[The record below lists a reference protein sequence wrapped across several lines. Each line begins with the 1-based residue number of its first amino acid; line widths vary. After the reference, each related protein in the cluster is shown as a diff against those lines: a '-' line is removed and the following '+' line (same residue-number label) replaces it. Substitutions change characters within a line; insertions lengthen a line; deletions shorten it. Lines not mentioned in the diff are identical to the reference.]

1 MDITKQQIDEL
12 NAVVTIKVS
21 PNDYQ
26 DKVENALKKAQ
37 RQASIPGFRQGKV
50 PVGMIKKMYGK
61 NILVDEMNK
70 ILNDSIYNYI
80 NENKIEILGNPLP
93 KTVEGEINWDTQKEF
108 SFYYDL
114 GLAPKLE
121 ITISD
126 KMSFDYP
133 VVKVDEELIEKYLK
147 DVKRNYGKPS
157 NPEVSGV
164 TDVVYI
170 DINELEADGTIKAG
184 GVFKSTSIG
193 IDRLKNETAK
203 TKLTGLKK
211 DDKIVIPSNVLYETA
226 IDLGI
231 GLGIDKE
238 AAESFKSDLQVTVKN
253 IARMEDAELN
263 QELFDKL
270 YGEGKINSLDEFKNK
285 IKEELAMMFTQD
297 QDHKFMETVEKHLI
311 ETLNPRLPEDFL
323 KRWLMATNEKPL
335 TMEQINTEFSDYAK
349 MMQWKL
355 IENKIIK
362 DNELKVT
369 NEEAIEEAKRYIKS
383 QYARYGQTPTD
394 EDITKLTSTILT
406 KENEV
411 HKIYDNLYFSKML
424 TLFKEKFTLKNK
436 EISYNEFFGIKS

>member
-12 NAVVTIKVS
+12 NAVVTIKVK
-21 PNDYQ
+21 PEDYQ
-26 DKVENALKKAQ
+26 DKVENALKKVQ
-37 RQASIPGFRQGKV
+37 RQASIPGFRPGKV
-50 PVGMIKKMYGK
+50 PTGMIKKMYGK
-61 NILVDEMNK
+61 NVLVDEMNK
-70 ILNDSIYNYI
+70 ILNDSIYSYI

-93 KTVEGEINWDTQKEF
+93 KTLEDEINWDTQKEF
-108 SFYYDL
+108 SFHYDL

-121 ITISD
+121 ISISD

-133 VVKVDEELIEKYLK
+133 VVKVDDELIEKYLK

-157 NPEVSGV
+157 NPEVSAA
-164 TDVVYI
+164 TDVVYV
-170 DINELEADGTIKAG
+170 DINELDADGTIKAG

-203 TKLTGLKK
+203 AKLTGLKK

-238 AAESFKSDLQVTVKN
+238 TAENFKSDLQVTVKN

-285 IKEELAMMFTQD
+285 IKEELTMMFTQD
-297 QDHKFMETVEKHLI
+297 QDRKFMETVEKHLI

-323 KRWLMATNEKPL
+323 KRWLMAANEKPL
-335 TMEQINTEFSDYAK
+335 TMEQINAEFADYAK
-349 MMQWKL
+349 AMQWKL

-362 DNELKVT
+362 DNELKVS
-369 NEEAIEEAKRYIKS
+369 NEEAIEEAKRFIKS

-394 EDITKLTSTILT
+394 EEIAKLTSTILT
-406 KENEV
+406 KESEV
-411 HKIYDNLYFSKML
+411 QKIYENLYFTKML
-424 TLFKEKFTLKNK
+424 ALFKEKFTLKNK
-436 EISYNEFFGIKS
+436 EISYNEFFGIKD